1 MVTAE
6 HVSMKFNLGIEKI
19 NTLKETLIKSIKRE
33 MPKNEFW
40 ALQDVSF
47 HIDQGDVLGI
57 VGTNGA
63 GKSTLLKIVSGVFEP
78 TEGTVHVN
86 GRIAPML
93 ELGAGF
99 DTELTARENVFL
111 NGAVLG
117 YDKQFLCDRYDEIA
131 EFSELKDFMEVPL
144 RNFSSGML
152 ARLAFSISTLV
163 EPEVLIVDEILSVGD
178 AAFQKKSR
186 NKMQGMI
193 DGGTTV
199 LFVSHSI
206 EDVRDICNKVLW
218 LDHGKM
224 VLFGGVQ
231 EVCSRYME
239 YFEME

>member
-1 MVTAE
+1 M
-6 HVSMKFNLGIEKI
+6 
-19 NTLKETLIKSIKRE
+19 LKVI
-33 MPKNEFW
+33 
-40 ALQDVSF
+40 
-47 HIDQGDVLGI
+47 
-57 VGTNGA
+57 
-63 GKSTLLKIVSGVFEP
+63 SGVFEP
-78 TEGTVHVN
+78 TQGSVRVN
-86 GRIAPML
+86 GMIAPML

-117 YDKQFLCDRYDEIA
+117 YGKQFLCEKYEEIVA
-131 EFSELKDFMEVPL
+131 FSQLADFMEVPV

-186 NKMQGMI
+186 EKMQSMI

-206 EDVRDICNKVLW
+206 DNVREICNKVLW
-218 LDHGKM
+218 LDHGRS
-224 VLFGGVQ
+224 VLLGSTQ
-231 EVCSRYME
+231 EVCDKYMASLGE
-239 YFEME
+239 

>member
-1 MVTAE
+1 MITVE
-6 HVSMKFNLGIEKI
+6 HVGMKFHLEIEKI
-19 NTLKETLIKSIKRE
+19 NTLKEALIKSVKRE

-40 ALQDVSF
+40 ALRDVSF
-47 HIDQGDVLGI
+47 HIDKGDVLGI
-57 VGTNGA
+57 VGAHGA
-63 GKSTLLKIVSGVFEP
+63 GKSTLLKVISGVFEP
-78 TEGTVHVN
+78 TQGSVRVN
-86 GRIAPML
+86 GMIAPML

-117 YDKQFLCDRYDEIA
+117 YGKQFLCEKYEEIVA
-131 EFSELKDFMEVPL
+131 FSQLADFMEVPV

-186 NKMQGMI
+186 EKMQSMI

-206 EDVRDICNKVLW
+206 DNVREICNKVLW
-218 LDHGKM
+218 LDHGRS
-224 VLFGGVQ
+224 VLLGSTQ
-231 EVCSRYME
+231 EVCDKYMASLGE
-239 YFEME
+239 

>member
-1 MVTAE
+1 MITVE
-6 HVSMKFNLGIEKI
+6 HVGMKFHLEVEKI
-19 NTLKETLIKSIKRE
+19 NTLKEALIKSVKRE

-40 ALQDVSF
+40 ALRDVSF
-47 HIDQGDVLGI
+47 HIDKGDVLGI
-57 VGTNGA
+57 VGANGA
-63 GKSTLLKIVSGVFEP
+63 GKSTLLKVISGVFEP
-78 TEGTVHVN
+78 TQGSVRVN
-86 GRIAPML
+86 GMIAPML

-117 YDKQFLCDRYDEIA
+117 YGKQFLCEKYEEIVA
-131 EFSELKDFMEVPL
+131 FSQLADFMEVPV

-186 NKMQGMI
+186 EKMQSMI

-206 EDVRDICNKVLW
+206 DNVREICNKVLW
-218 LDHGKM
+218 LDHGRS
-224 VLFGGVQ
+224 VLLGSTQ
-231 EVCSRYME
+231 EVCDKYMASLGE
-239 YFEME
+239 

>member
-1 MVTAE
+1 MVTVE
-6 HVSMKFNLGIEKI
+6 HVGMRFHLGIEKI
-19 NTLKETLIKSIKRE
+19 NTLKEALIKSIKRE

-47 HIDQGDVLGI
+47 HINKGDVLGI
-57 VGTNGA
+57 VGANGA
-63 GKSTLLKIVSGVFEP
+63 GKSTLLKVVSGVFAP
-78 TEGTVHVN
+78 TVGTVRVN
-86 GRIAPML
+86 GMVAPML

-99 DTELTARENVFL
+99 DIELTARENVFL

-117 YDKQFLCDRYDEIA
+117 YGKQFLCDKYDEIVQ
-131 EFSELKDFMEVPL
+131 FSELGDFMEVTI

-186 NKMQGMI
+186 DKMQSMI

-206 EDVRDICNKVLW
+206 DNVRDICNKVLW
-218 LDHGKM
+218 LDHGKVAM
-224 VLFGGVQ
+224 FGGTE

-239 YFEME
+239 SVGP